1 MQRPALILHQLETSL
16 SVAPDALARLLGVG
30 MRTVATEVANLNSML
45 AGSGQVRL
53 INGRY
58 RLRVVDNAAF
68 EEARRQVT
76 GVKDSFNDPQHRVS
90 HILAQLVLSTGPVR
104 IETLARGMNVGRTT
118 VTADLV
124 TLRRLLAE
132 MDVRV
137 QGRPHVGLQLQGDE
151 LAIRLAVLRHAYR
164 RAYGSYPLGTALLDI
179 LDEACAEFSF
189 DEGVAMEVV
198 RWMTVALDRRLS
210 GHGLDELP
218 QSHEQL
224 TGTDAHA
231 FAIRVAQ
238 GIERVTGESLPS
250 AEVLYLAIPAAGRRT
265 PMGTGVATR
274 ESVEAETR
282 MLVDQVFARIADV
295 LEIDVQPRELLTEF
309 TQHVGFMVNR
319 MRYGLSVEADL
330 DVPELRVRF
339 PLAVRMAE
347 LASDVVREQVGLTM
361 DETELALAATYFQV
375 FLDDSEQQGR
385 RPFRIGIHTRRGPA
399 AASLLKG
406 QLGRAL
412 SVPTEYLLVSSAQ
425 EVTDK
430 GVDLL
435 VTAPGT
441 SLDVAVPTIE
451 LSELF
456 DRGELINKLSRMHFP
471 HFGPLLNDRADGSML
486 VLLLGP
492 DRIVQLPAGCGHDEA
507 ATRLAH
513 HLADLGLV
521 DEFFLDALAERLVET
536 EPVLVGDR
544 LAFPHASSPG
554 LASVSCALGLVA
566 ATDEEP
572 ARLVFLMAVPEKENY
587 DDQVLIRTYEELIR
601 VGTNPR
607 LMDRLCAIS
616 TYPDLLG
623 LFEDL
628 RDHNQ
633 GN

>member
-137 QGRPHVGLQLQGDE
+137 QGRPHVGLQLEGDE

>member
-137 QGRPHVGLQLQGDE
+137 QGRPHVGLQLEGDE

-164 RAYGSYPLGTALLDI
+164 QAYGSYPLGSALLDI

-330 DVPELRVRF
+330 DVPELCVRF

-492 DRIVQLPAGCGHDEA
+492 DRIVPLPAGCGHDEA

-572 ARLVFLMAVPEKENY
+572 ARLVFLMAAPEKENY

>member
-1 MQRPALILHQLETSL
+1 MQRPAMILHQLETSL

-30 MRTVATEVANLNSML
+30 MRTVATEVANLNTML

-124 TLRRLLAE
+124 TLRRLLAQ

-137 QGRPHVGLQLQGDE
+137 QGRPHVGLQLEGDE
-151 LAIRLAVLRHAYR
+151 LAVRLAVLRHAYR
-164 RAYGSYPLGTALLDI
+164 QAYGSYPLGSALLDI
-179 LDEACAEFSF
+179 LDEACAEFCF
-189 DEGVAMEVV
+189 DESVAMEVV

-210 GHGLDELP
+210 GYGLDELS
-218 QSHEQL
+218 QSHQQL
-224 TGTDAHA
+224 AGTDAHA
-231 FAIRVAQ
+231 FALRVAQ
-238 GIERVTGESLPS
+238 GIERVTGEELPP

-265 PMGTGVATR
+265 PMGVGIASA
-274 ESVEAETR
+274 ESVEAQTR

-295 LEIDVQPRELLTEF
+295 LEIEVQPRELLAEF

-330 DVPELRVRF
+330 DIPELRLRF
-339 PLAVRMAE
+339 PLAVRMSE
-347 LASDVVREQVGLTM
+347 LARDVVREQLDLTM

-441 SLDVAVPTIE
+441 SLDVDVPTIE

-492 DRIVQLPAGCGHDEA
+492 DRVVHLPAGCGHDEA

-521 DEFFLDALAERLVET
+521 DEFFLDALAERLAET

-554 LASVSCALGLVA
+554 LPSVSCALGLVPG
-566 ATDEEP
+566 TDEDP

>member
-1 MQRPALILHQLETSL
+1 
-16 SVAPDALARLLGVG
+16 
-30 MRTVATEVANLNSML
+30 
-45 AGSGQVRL
+45 
-53 INGRY
+53 
-58 RLRVVDNAAF
+58 
-68 EEARRQVT
+68 
-76 GVKDSFNDPQHRVS
+76 
-90 HILAQLVLSTGPVR
+90 
-104 IETLARGMNVGRTT
+104 
-118 VTADLV
+118 
-124 TLRRLLAE
+124 
-132 MDVRV
+132 
-137 QGRPHVGLQLQGDE
+137 
-151 LAIRLAVLRHAYR
+151 
-164 RAYGSYPLGTALLDI
+164 
-179 LDEACAEFSF
+179 
-189 DEGVAMEVV
+189 
-198 RWMTVALDRRLS
+198 
-210 GHGLDELP
+210 
-218 QSHEQL
+218 
-224 TGTDAHA
+224 
-231 FAIRVAQ
+231 
-238 GIERVTGESLPS
+238 
-250 AEVLYLAIPAAGRRT
+250 
-265 PMGTGVATR
+265 MGTGVATR

-412 SVPTEYLLVSSAQ
+412 SVPTENLLGSSAQ

-507 ATRLAH
+507 VTRLAH

-587 DDQVLIRTYEELIR
+587 DDQVLIRTYEE
-601 VGTNPR
+601 
-607 LMDRLCAIS
+607 
-616 TYPDLLG
+616 
-623 LFEDL
+623 
-628 RDHNQ
+628 
-633 GN
+633 

>member
-137 QGRPHVGLQLQGDE
+137 QGRPHVGLQLEGDE

-521 DEFFLDALAERLVET
+521 DEFFLDALAERLVE
-536 EPVLVGDR
+536 PVLVGDR